1 MTFPIKLASRLD
13 PIKPSITLAVTAKA
27 AKLKADGIDVISF
40 GAGEPDF
47 DTPDHIKDAARAAL
61 DKGVGK
67 YTEVGGIL
75 PLRKAIAAELSAVHK
90 MTIAPEQILVSTG
103 AKHSLYNIFMA
114 LLDPGDEVLIPAP
127 YWVSYP
133 DMVMLAGGRP
143 VILETKAE
151 DDFAVTA
158 EQVAAAC
165 SGRTRAIV
173 LNNPSNPTG
182 AVYTRAQIEA
192 LAKVVVEKDL
202 LVISDDIYRQLVY
215 PGPRSE
221 SGALHSGGDAE
232 YVSIASISP
241 EVAKRCVLVDG
252 VSKTYAMT
260 GWRIGYTAGPQPLI
274 KAMSKIQGQSTSN
287 PTHISQIA
295 TLAALTGPQDC
306 VATMRK
312 AFDERRL
319 EMVKLLRAIPGVQC
333 REPKGAFYAFPDV
346 SAYVGKKTPEGSILD
361 DDVQLCDWLVEV
373 GKVAVVP
380 GSGFGA
386 PGYVRLSY
394 ACSMKNIQEGV
405 GRLAKAL
412 ATLK

>member
-1 MTFPIKLASRLD
+1 MPTPIKIASRLD

-47 DTPDHIKDAARAAL
+47 DTPDHIKDAARASL

-90 MTIAPEQILVSTG
+90 VTIEPDQVLVSSG
-103 AKHSLYNIFMA
+103 AKHSLYNLFQA
-114 LLDPGDEVLIPAP
+114 LLDPGDEVIIPAP

-133 DMVMLAGGRP
+133 DMVMLAGGKP
-143 VILETKAE
+143 VIVETRAE

-158 EQVAAAC
+158 AQVAAAC
-165 SGRTRAIV
+165 TARTRAIV

-182 AVYTRAQIEA
+182 ATYTRAQVEA

-215 PGPRSE
+215 
-221 SGALHSGGDAE
+221 GDAE
-232 YVSIASISP
+232 YVSIAAVDP
-241 EVAKRCVLVDG
+241 EAAKRTILVDG

-260 GWRIGYTAGPQPLI
+260 GWRIGYTAGPLPLI
-274 KAMSKIQGQSTSN
+274 KAMAKIQGQSTSN
-287 PTHISQIA
+287 PTHIAQIA

-306 VATMRK
+306 VATMRQ
-312 AFDERRL
+312 AFDDRRKR
-319 EMVKLLRAIPGVQC
+319 MVELLRAIPGVEC
-333 REPKGAFYAFPDV
+333 REPRGAFYAFPDV
-346 SAYVGKKTPEGSILD
+346 SAYVGKKTPQGSVLA

-386 PGYVRLSY
+386 PGFVRLSY
-394 ACSMKNIQEGV
+394 ATSMKNIEAGV
-405 GRLAKAL
+405 ARLHQSL
-412 ATLK
+412 ASLR

>member
-1 MTFPIKLASRLD
+1 
-13 PIKPSITLAVTAKA
+13 
-27 AKLKADGIDVISF
+27 
-40 GAGEPDF
+40 
-47 DTPDHIKDAARAAL
+47 
-61 DKGVGK
+61 
-67 YTEVGGIL
+67 
-75 PLRKAIAAELSAVHK
+75 
-90 MTIAPEQILVSTG
+90 
-103 AKHSLYNIFMA
+103 
-114 LLDPGDEVLIPAP
+114 
-127 YWVSYP
+127 
-133 DMVMLAGGRP
+133 MVMLAGGRP
-143 VILETKAE
+143 IILETRAE

-158 EQVAAAC
+158 EAVAAAVTP
-165 SGRTRAIV
+165 RTRAIV

-182 AVYTRAQIEA
+182 ACYTKAQIEA
-192 LAKVVVEKDL
+192 LAKVVVEKNL

-215 PGPRSE
+215 
-221 SGALHSGGDAE
+221 GDAQ
-232 YVSIASISP
+232 YQSIAAVGP
-241 EVAKRCVLVDG
+241 QVAERTILVDG

-260 GWRIGYTAGPQPLI
+260 GWRIGYTAGPVPLI
-274 KAMSKIQGQSTSN
+274 KAMAKIQGQSTSN
-287 PTHISQIA
+287 PTHIAQIA

-319 EMVKLLRAIPGVQC
+319 EMVKLLRAIPGVSC

-346 SAYVGKKTPEGSILD
+346 SAYVGKKTPEGAILD

>member
-1 MTFPIKLASRLD
+1 MPTPIKLASRLD

-27 AKLKADGIDVISF
+27 AKLKADGIDIVSF

-47 DTPDHIKDAARAAL
+47 DTPAHIKDAARAAL

-67 YTEVGGIL
+67 YTDVAGIL

-90 MTIAPEQILVSTG
+90 TTIEPDQVLVSTG
-103 AKHSLYNIFMA
+103 AKHSLYNLFMA
-114 LLDPGDEVLIPAP
+114 LIDPGDEVLIPAP

-158 EQVAAAC
+158 AQVAAAC
-165 SGRTRAIV
+165 SPRTRAIV

-182 AVYTRAQIEA
+182 AVYTKAQIEA

-215 PGPRSE
+215 
-221 SGALHSGGDAE
+221 GDAQ
-232 YVSIASISP
+232 YVSIAAVSP
-241 EVAKRCVLVDG
+241 ELAKRTILVDG

-260 GWRIGYTAGPQPLI
+260 GWRIGYTAGPLPLI
-274 KAMSKIQGQSTSN
+274 KAMTKIQGQSTSN
-287 PTHISQIA
+287 ATHISQIA

-306 VATMRK
+306 VGEMRK
-312 AFDERRL
+312 AFDERRQ
-319 EMVKLLRAIPGVQC
+319 EIVKLLRAIPNVQC

-346 SAYVGKKTPEGSILD
+346 SAYIGRKSPEGSILD

-386 PGYVRLSY
+386 PGFVRLSY
-394 ACSMKNIQEGV
+394 ACSMENIRKGV
-405 GRLAKAL
+405 GRIAEAL
-412 ATLK
+412 GTLK

>member
-1 MTFPIKLASRLD
+1 MTTPLKLASRLD

-47 DTPDHIKDAARAAL
+47 DTPDHIKAAAIEAL
-61 DKGVGK
+61 TKPGVGK
-67 YTEVGGIL
+67 YTDVAGIL
-75 PLRKAIAAELSAVHK
+75 PLRKAIAAELSKVHH
-90 MTIAPEQILVSTG
+90 TDIPPEHVLVSTG
-103 AKHSLYNIFMA
+103 AKHSLYNLMQA
-114 LLDPGDEVLIPAP
+114 LLDPGDEVIIPAP

-143 VILETKAE
+143 VIIEGKAE

-158 EQVAAAC
+158 AQVAAAC
-165 SGRTRAIV
+165 SPRTRALV

-215 PGPRSE
+215 
-221 SGALHSGGDAE
+221 GDGE
-232 YVSIASISP
+232 YVSIAAVSP
-241 EVAKRCVLVDG
+241 EVAKRTVLVDG

-260 GWRIGYTAGPQPLI
+260 GWRIGYTAVSAAGPSALI
-274 KAMSKIQGQSTSN
+274 KAMTKIQGQSTSN

-295 TLAALTGPQDC
+295 TLAALTGPQAC
-306 VATMRK
+306 VAEMRT
-312 AFDERRL
+312 AFDERRT
-319 EMVKLLRAIPGVQC
+319 EMVKLLRAIPGVTC
-333 REPKGAFYAFPDV
+333 REPKGAFYAFPDL
-346 SAYVGKKTPEGSILD
+346 SAYIGKKSAEGSVLD

-386 PGYVRLSY
+386 PGHVRLSY
-394 ACSMKNIQEGV
+394 ACSMQNIREGV
-405 GRLAKAL
+405 ARLAKAL
-412 ATLK
+412 ASLT

>member
-1 MTFPIKLASRLD
+1 MTFPLKLASRLD

-27 AKLKADGIDVISF
+27 AKLKADGVDIVSF

-47 DTPDHIKDAARAAL
+47 DTPDHIKDAARASL

-67 YTEVGGIL
+67 YTDVAGIL
-75 PLRKAIAAELSAVHK
+75 PLRKAIAAELAAVHK
-90 MTIAPEQILVSTG
+90 TELAPDQILVSTG
-103 AKHSLYNIFMA
+103 AKHSLFNLFMA

-143 VILETKAE
+143 VVLETRAE

-158 EQVAAAC
+158 AQVAAAC
-165 SGRTRAIV
+165 SARTRAIV

-215 PGPRSE
+215 
-221 SGALHSGGDAE
+221 GDAQ
-232 YVSIASISP
+232 YVSIAAVSP
-241 EVAKRCVLVDG
+241 EVAKRTVLVDG

-260 GWRIGYTAGPQPLI
+260 GWRIGYTAGPLPLI
-274 KAMSKIQGQSTSN
+274 KAMTKIQGQSTSN
-287 PTHISQIA
+287 ATHISQIA

-306 VATMRK
+306 VATMRT
-312 AFDERRL
+312 AFDQRRQ
-319 EMVKLLRAIPGVQC
+319 EMLKLLRAIPGVTC

-346 SAYVGKKTPEGSILD
+346 STFVGRKSPEGSILD

-386 PGYVRLSY
+386 PGFVRLSY
-394 ACSMKNIQEGV
+394 ACSMANIQDGV

-412 ATLK
+412 GTLR

>member
-1 MTFPIKLASRLD
+1 MTNPLKLASRLD

-27 AKLKADGIDVISF
+27 AKLKADGIDVVSF

-67 YTEVGGIL
+67 YTDVAGIL
-75 PLRKAIAAELSAVHK
+75 ALRKAIAAELAAVHK
-90 MTIAPEQILVSTG
+90 TEIAADQILVSTG
-103 AKHSLYNIFMA
+103 AKHSLFNLFMA

-143 VILETKAE
+143 VVLETRAE

-158 EQVAAAC
+158 AQVAAAC
-165 SGRTRAIV
+165 SPRTRAIV

-182 AVYTRAQIEA
+182 AVYSQSQIAA
-192 LAKVVVEKDL
+192 LAKVVVDHDL

-215 PGPRSE
+215 
-221 SGALHSGGDAE
+221 GDAE
-232 YVSIASISP
+232 YVSIAAVSP
-241 EVAKRCVLVDG
+241 ELAKRTVLVDG

-260 GWRIGYTAGPQPLI
+260 GWRIGYTAGPLPLI
-274 KAMSKIQGQSTSN
+274 KAMTKIQGQSTSN

-295 TLAALTGPQDC
+295 ALAALTGSQDC
-306 VATMRK
+306 VARMRA
-312 AFDERRL
+312 AFDEWRK
-319 EMVKLLRAIPGVQC
+319 EMVKLLRAIPAVSC

-346 SAYVGKKTPEGSILD
+346 SAFVGKKSPEGSILD

-386 PGYVRLSY
+386 PGFVRLSY
-394 ACSMKNIQEGV
+394 ACSMANIQDGV

-412 ATLK
+412 GALR

>member
-1 MTFPIKLASRLD
+1 MSTPFKLASRLD

-27 AKLKADGIDVISF
+27 AKLKADGVDVVSF

-47 DTPDHIKDAARAAL
+47 DTPDHIKDAARASL

-90 MTIAPEQILVSTG
+90 TTIEPDQVLVSSG

-114 LLDPGDEVLIPAP
+114 LIDPGDEVLIPAP

-133 DMVMLAGGRP
+133 DMVMLAGGKP
-143 VILETKAE
+143 VILETKAD

-158 EQVAAAC
+158 QQVAAAVTPK
-165 SGRTRAIV
+165 TRAIV

-192 LAKVVVEKDL
+192 LAKVVVEKNL
-202 LVISDDIYRQLVY
+202 IVISDDIYRQLVY
-215 PGPRSE
+215 
-221 SGALHSGGDAE
+221 GDAE
-232 YVSIASISP
+232 YVSIASVSP
-241 EVAKRCVLVDG
+241 EVAKLCVLVDG

-274 KAMSKIQGQSTSN
+274 KAMAKIQGQSTSN
-287 PTHISQIA
+287 PTHIAQIA

-312 AFDERRL
+312 AFDERRK
-319 EMVKLLRAIPGVQC
+319 EMVKLLRAIPGVSC
-333 REPKGAFYAFPDV
+333 REPKGAFYAFPNV
-346 SAYVGKKTPEGSILD
+346 AAYVGKKTPQGTVLA

-386 PGYVRLSY
+386 PGFVRLSY
-394 ACSMKNIQEGV
+394 ACSMQNIQKGV
-405 GRLAKAL
+405 GRMAEAL
-412 ATLK
+412 ATLT

>member
-1 MTFPIKLASRLD
+1 MMLKLASRLD

-27 AKLKADGIDVISF
+27 ARLKAEGVDVVSF

-47 DTPDHIKDAARAAL
+47 DTPAHIKDAARDAL

-67 YTEVGGIL
+67 YTDVAGTL
-75 PLRKAIAAELSAVHK
+75 ALRKAIAAEMARVHK
-90 MTIAPEQILVSTG
+90 AAIDPANVLVSVG
-103 AKHSLYNIFMA
+103 AKHSLYNLFMA
-114 LLDPGDEVLIPAP
+114 LIDPGDEVLVPSP

-133 DMVMLAGGRP
+133 DMVMLAGGKP
-143 VILETKAE
+143 IALPTQAA

-165 SGRTRAIV
+165 TPRTRAIV

-192 LAKVVVEKDL
+192 LAEVVVAKNL
-202 LVISDDIYRQLVY
+202 LVISDDIYRSLVY
-215 PGPRSE
+215 
-221 SGALHSGGDAE
+221 SGAE
-232 YVSIASISP
+232 YVSIAAVSP
-241 EVAKRCVLVDG
+241 ELADRTILIDG

-260 GWRIGYTAGPQPLI
+260 GWRIGYTSTTAALAPLV

-287 PTHISQIA
+287 PSHIAQVA

-306 VATMRK
+306 VETMRK
-312 AFDERRL
+312 AFDERRIA
-319 EMVKLLRAIPGVQC
+319 MVKLLRAIPNVQC
-333 REPKGAFYAFPDV
+333 REPKGAFYAFPDLG
-346 SAYVGKKTPEGSILD
+346 AYVGKATPEGKQLATD
-361 DDVQLCDWLVEV
+361 AELCDWLLDA

-386 PGYVRLSY
+386 PCYVRLSY
-394 ACSMKNIQEGV
+394 ACSMANIENGV
-405 GRLAKAL
+405 GRIARAL
-412 ATLK
+412 VTLR

>member
-1 MTFPIKLASRLD
+1 MKPLKISSRLD
-13 PIKPSITLAVTAKA
+13 PIKPSITLAVTGKA
-27 AKLKADGIDVISF
+27 AKLKADGVDVVSF

-47 DTPDHIKDAARAAL
+47 DTPDHIKAAARASL

-67 YTEVGGIL
+67 YTDVAGIL
-75 PLRKAIAAELSAVHK
+75 PLRKAIAAELSRVHQ
-90 MTIAPEQILVSTG
+90 TAIEPDQILVSNG
-103 AKHSLYNIFMA
+103 AKHSLYNLFMA

-133 DMVMLAGGRP
+133 DMVMLAGGTP
-143 VILETKAE
+143 VILPTKAA

-158 EQVAAAC
+158 AQVAAAC
-165 SGRTRAIV
+165 TPKTRAIV

-192 LAKVVVEKDL
+192 LGKVVVDKDI
-202 LVISDDIYRQLVY
+202 LVISDDIYRSLVY
-215 PGPRSE
+215 G
-221 SGALHSGGDAE
+221 AE
-232 YVSIASISP
+232 YVSIAAVSP
-241 EVAKRCVLVDG
+241 ELAARTILVDG

-260 GWRIGYTAGPQPLI
+260 GWRIGYTAGPLALI

-287 PTHISQIA
+287 PTHIAQIA
-295 TLAALTGPQDC
+295 ALAALTGTQEP
-306 VATMRK
+306 VETMRK

-319 EMVKLLRAIPGVQC
+319 EMVKLLRAIPGVTC

-346 SAYVGKKTPEGSILD
+346 SAHVGKTTPEGKKLAT
-361 DDVQLCDWLVEV
+361 DVELCDWLLDH

-386 PGYVRLSY
+386 PGHVRLSY
-394 ACSMKNIQEGV
+394 ACSMANIQDGV
-405 GRLAKAL
+405 GRMARAL
-412 ATLK
+412 GTLK

>member
-27 AKLKADGIDVISF
+27 ARLKADGVDVVSF

-47 DTPDHIKDAARAAL
+47 DTPAQIKDAVRAAL

-67 YTEVGGIL
+67 YTEVAGIL
-75 PLRKAIAAELSAVHK
+75 PLRRAIAAELAGVHR
-90 MTIAPEQILVSTG
+90 MVIEPEQVLVSTG
-103 AKHSLYNIFMA
+103 AKHSLYNLFMA
-114 LLDPGDEVLIPAP
+114 LIDPGDEVLIPAP

-143 VILETKAE
+143 VILETRAE

-158 EQVAAAC
+158 QQVAAAC
-165 SGRTRAIV
+165 SPRTRAIV

-192 LAKVVVEKDL
+192 LAKVVVERDL

-215 PGPRSE
+215 
-221 SGALHSGGDAE
+221 GDAE
-232 YVSIASISP
+232 YVSLAAVSP
-241 EVAKRCVLVDG
+241 EVAARTILVDG

-260 GWRIGYTAGPQPLI
+260 GWRIGYTAGPLPLI
-274 KAMSKIQGQSTSN
+274 KAMTKIQGQSTSN
-287 PTHISQIA
+287 PTHASQIA
-295 TLAALTGPQDC
+295 ALAALTGPQEC
-306 VATMRK
+306 VGEMRR

-319 EMVKLLRAIPGVQC
+319 EMVRLLRAIPGVRC
-333 REPKGAFYAFPDV
+333 REPKGAFYAFPDL
-346 SAYVGKKTPEGSILD
+346 SAFVGKTTPEGSILD
-361 DDVQLCDWLVEV
+361 DDVQLCDWLVDV

-386 PGYVRLSY
+386 PGFVRLSY
-394 ACSMKNIQEGV
+394 ACSMASIQDGV
-405 GRLAKAL
+405 GRLASSL
-412 ATLK
+412 ATLR

>member
-1 MTFPIKLASRLD
+1 MTYPIKIASRLD

-27 AKLKADGIDVISF
+27 AKLKADGVDVVSF

-47 DTPDHIKDAARAAL
+47 DTPDHIKAAAHASL
-61 DKGVGK
+61 DKAGVGK
-67 YTEVGGIL
+67 YTEVGGVL

-90 MTIAPEQILVSTG
+90 LEIDPANVLVSTG
-103 AKHSLYNIFMA
+103 AKHSLYNLFMA
-114 LLDPGDEVLIPAP
+114 LIDPGDEVLIPAP

-158 EQVAAAC
+158 AQVAAAC
-165 SGRTRAIV
+165 SSRTRAIV

-215 PGPRSE
+215 
-221 SGALHSGGDAE
+221 GDAE
-232 YVSIASISP
+232 YVSIAAVSP
-241 EVAKRCVLVDG
+241 ELAKRTVLVDG

-260 GWRIGYTAGPQPLI
+260 GWRIGYTAGPKPLI
-274 KAMSKIQGQSTSN
+274 QAMSKIQGQSTSN
-287 PTHISQIA
+287 PTHISQVA

-306 VATMRK
+306 VGTMRK
-312 AFDERRL
+312 AFDERRQ
-319 EMVKLLRAIPGVQC
+319 EIVKLLRAIPDVQC

-346 SAYVGKKTPEGSILD
+346 SAYVGKKTPDGSVLD

-386 PGYVRLSY
+386 PGFVRLSY
-394 ACSMKNIQEGV
+394 ATSMDNIREGV
-405 GRLAKAL
+405 GRLAKSL
-412 ATLK
+412 ASLS

>member
-1 MTFPIKLASRLD
+1 MPTPIKLASRLD

-27 AKLKADGIDVISF
+27 AKLKAEGVDVISF

-47 DTPDHIKDAARAAL
+47 DTPEHIKAAAHEAL
-61 DKGVGK
+61 HKPGSGK
-67 YTEVGGIL
+67 YTEVGGVL

-90 MTIAPEQILVSTG
+90 TAIEPDQVLVSNG
-103 AKHSLYNIFMA
+103 AKHSLYNLFQA
-114 LLDPGDEVLIPAP
+114 LIDPGDEVLIPAP

-143 VILETKAE
+143 VILETRAE

-158 EQVAAAC
+158 AQVGAAC
-165 SGRTRAIV
+165 SPRTRAIV

-182 AVYTRAQIEA
+182 AVYSRAQIEA
-192 LAKVVVEKDL
+192 LAKICVEKDL
-202 LVISDDIYRQLVY
+202 LIISDDIYRQLVY
-215 PGPRSE
+215 
-221 SGALHSGGDAE
+221 GDAE
-232 YVSIASISP
+232 YVSIASVHP
-241 EVAKRCVLVDG
+241 EAAKRTILVDG

-260 GWRIGYTAGPQPLI
+260 GWRIGYTAGPVPLI
-274 KAMSKIQGQSTSN
+274 KAMAKIQGQSTSN
-287 PTHISQIA
+287 PTNLAQTA

-319 EMVKLLRAIPGVQC
+319 EMVRLLRAIPDVKC

-346 SAYVGKKTPEGSILD
+346 SHYVGKKTPEGAVLD

-386 PGYVRLSY
+386 PGFVRLSY
-394 ACSMKNIQEGV
+394 ACSMQNIVDGV

-412 ATLK
+412 GTLG

>member
-47 DTPDHIKDAARAAL
+47 DTPDHIKDAARASL

-67 YTEVGGIL
+67 YTDVAGIL
-75 PLRKAIAAELSAVHK
+75 PLRKAIAAELSAVHQ
-90 MTIAPEQILVSTG
+90 MTIEPDQVLVSTG
-103 AKHSLYNIFMA
+103 AKHSLYNLFMA

-143 VILETKAE
+143 VVLETKAE

-158 EQVAAAC
+158 KQVREAC
-165 SGRTRAIV
+165 SARTRAIV

-215 PGPRSE
+215 
-221 SGALHSGGDAE
+221 GDAE
-232 YVSIASISP
+232 YVSIAAVGP
-241 EVAKRCVLVDG
+241 EVARRCVLVDG

-260 GWRIGYTAGPQPLI
+260 GWRIGYTAGPLPLI
-274 KAMSKIQGQSTSN
+274 KAMAKIQGQSTSN
-287 PTHISQIA
+287 PTHIAQVA

-312 AFDERRL
+312 AFDERRKR
-319 EMVKLLRAIPGVQC
+319 MVELLRAIPGVHC

-386 PGYVRLSY
+386 PGFVRLSY
-394 ACSMKNIQEGV
+394 ACSMKNIEEGV
-405 GRLAKAL
+405 GRMAKAL

>member
-1 MTFPIKLASRLD
+1 MPIPLKLASRLD

-27 AKLKADGIDVISF
+27 AKLKADGVDIISF

-47 DTPDHIKDAARAAL
+47 DTPEHIKAAARAAL
-61 DKGVGK
+61 DKPGVGK
-67 YTEVGGIL
+67 YTDVAGIL
-75 PLRKAIAAELSAVHK
+75 PLRKAIAAELSAVHHVPLE
-90 MTIAPEQILVSTG
+90 ADQILVSTG
-103 AKHSLYNIFMA
+103 AKHSLFNLFMA

-158 EQVAAAC
+158 AQVGAAC
-165 SGRTRAIV
+165 SPRTRAIV
-173 LNNPSNPTG
+173 LNKPSNPTG
-182 AVYTRAQIEA
+182 AVYSRAQIEA
-192 LAKVVVEKDL
+192 LAKIVVEKDL

-215 PGPRSE
+215 
-221 SGALHSGGDAE
+221 GDAE
-232 YVSIASISP
+232 YVSIAATHP
-241 EVAKRCVLVDG
+241 EVGKRTVLVDG

-260 GWRIGYTAGPQPLI
+260 GWRVGYTAGPLPLI
-274 KAMSKIQGQSTSN
+274 KAMTKIQGQSTSN
-287 PTHISQIA
+287 VTHISQIA

-306 VATMRK
+306 VAMMRK

-319 EMVKLLRAIPGVQC
+319 EMLKLLRAIPGVTC

-346 SAYVGKKTPEGSILD
+346 SAFVGKKTPEGSILD

-386 PGYVRLSY
+386 PGYVRLAY
-394 ACSMKNIQEGV
+394 ACSMANIQDGV

-412 ATLK
+412 GTLR

>member
-1 MTFPIKLASRLD
+1 MPLPIKLASRLE

-27 AKLKADGIDVISF
+27 ARLKAEGVDVVSF

-47 DTPDHIKDAARAAL
+47 DTPAHIKDAARAAL

-75 PLRKAIAAELSAVHK
+75 PLRKAIAAELGGVHRMK
-90 MTIAPEQILVSTG
+90 IEPDQVLVSTG
-103 AKHSLYNIFMA
+103 AKHSLYNLFMA

-143 VILETKAE
+143 VILETRAE

-158 EQVAAAC
+158 AQVAAAC
-165 SGRTRAIV
+165 SPRTRAIV

-192 LAKVVVEKDL
+192 LAKVVVERDL

-215 PGPRSE
+215 
-221 SGALHSGGDAE
+221 GDGE
-232 YVSIASISP
+232 YVSIAAVSP
-241 EVAKRCVLVDG
+241 EVAARTILVDG

-260 GWRIGYTAGPQPLI
+260 GWRIGYTAGPLPLI
-274 KAMSKIQGQSTSN
+274 KAMAKIQGQSTSN

-295 TLAALTGPQDC
+295 ALAALTGPQEC
-306 VATMRK
+306 VGEMRR
-312 AFDERRL
+312 AFDERRV
-319 EMVKLLRAIPGVQC
+319 EMVRLLRAIPGVQC

-346 SAYVGKKTPEGSILD
+346 SAYVGKKTPEGAILD

-386 PGYVRLSY
+386 PGFVRLSY
-394 ACSMKNIQEGV
+394 ACSMASIQDGV
-405 GRLAKAL
+405 GRLARAL
-412 ATLK
+412 ASLA

>member
-1 MTFPIKLASRLD
+1 MTLPIKLASRLE

-27 AKLKADGIDVISF
+27 ARLKAEGVDVVSF

-47 DTPDHIKDAARAAL
+47 DTPAHIKDAARAAL

-75 PLRKAIAAELSAVHK
+75 PLRKAIAAELGAVHRMK
-90 MTIAPEQILVSTG
+90 IEPDQVLVSTG
-103 AKHSLYNIFMA
+103 AKHSLYNLFMA

-143 VILETKAE
+143 VILETRAE

-158 EQVAAAC
+158 AQVAAAC
-165 SGRTRAIV
+165 SARTRAIV

-192 LAKVVVEKDL
+192 LAKVVVERDL

-215 PGPRSE
+215 
-221 SGALHSGGDAE
+221 GDGE
-232 YVSIASISP
+232 YVSIAAVSP
-241 EVAKRCVLVDG
+241 EVAARTILVDG

-260 GWRIGYTAGPQPLI
+260 GWRIGYTVGPLPLI
-274 KAMSKIQGQSTSN
+274 KAMAKIQGQSTSN

-295 TLAALTGPQDC
+295 ALAALTGPQEC
-306 VATMRK
+306 VGEMRR
-312 AFDERRL
+312 AFDERRV
-319 EMVKLLRAIPGVQC
+319 EMVRLLRAIPGVQC
-333 REPKGAFYAFPDV
+333 REPKGAFYAFPDL
-346 SAYVGKKTPEGSILD
+346 SAYVGKKTPEGAILD

-386 PGYVRLSY
+386 PGFVRLSY
-394 ACSMKNIQEGV
+394 ACSMASIQDGV
-405 GRLAKAL
+405 GRLARAL
-412 ATLK
+412 ATLA

>member
-1 MTFPIKLASRLD
+1 MTHPLKLASRLD

-27 AKLKADGIDVISF
+27 AKLKADGIDVVSF

-47 DTPDHIKDAARAAL
+47 DTPEHIKEAARNALAATP
-61 DKGVGK
+61 GNVGK
-67 YTEVGGIL
+67 YTNVEGTVA
-75 PLRKAIAAELSAVHK
+75 LRKAIAAELSAVHK
-90 MTIAPEQILVSTG
+90 MTISPDQILVSAG
-103 AKHSLYNIFMA
+103 AKHSLFNLFMA

-143 VILETKAE
+143 VILETNAT

-158 EQVAAAC
+158 QQVAAAC
-165 SGRTRAIV
+165 SHRTRAIV

-192 LAKVVVEKDL
+192 LAKVVVERDL

-215 PGPRSE
+215 
-221 SGALHSGGDAE
+221 GDAE
-232 YVSIASISP
+232 YVSIAATSP

-260 GWRIGYTAGPQPLI
+260 GWRIGYTAGPLPLI
-274 KAMSKIQGQSTSN
+274 KAMTKIQGQSTTN
-287 PTHISQIA
+287 AAHISQIA
-295 TLAALTGPQDC
+295 TIAALTGPQDC
-306 VATMRK
+306 VATMRA
-312 AFDERRL
+312 AFDERRK
-319 EMVKLLRAIPGVQC
+319 EIVKLLRAIPHVQC

-346 SAYVGKKTPEGSILD
+346 SHYVGMKSPEGSILD

-386 PGYVRLSY
+386 PGFVRLSY
-394 ACSMKNIQEGV
+394 ATSMANVQEGV
-405 GRLAKAL
+405 SRLAKAL
-412 ATLK
+412 GTLR

>member
-1 MTFPIKLASRLD
+1 MPTPIKIASRLD

-27 AKLKADGIDVISF
+27 AKLKADGIDIVSF

-47 DTPDHIKDAARAAL
+47 DTPDHIKAAVHAAL
-61 DKGVGK
+61 DKPGSGK
-67 YTEVGGIL
+67 YTEVGGTL
-75 PLRKAIAAELSAVHK
+75 ALRKAIATELSGVHK
-90 MTIAPEQILVSTG
+90 MTIEPDQILVSSG
-103 AKHSLYNIFMA
+103 AKHSLYNLFMA
-114 LLDPGDEVLIPAP
+114 LIDPGDEVLIPAP

-158 EQVAAAC
+158 AQVAAAC
-165 SGRTRAIV
+165 TGRTRAIV

-192 LAKVVVEKDL
+192 LAKVVVEKDI

-215 PGPRSE
+215 
-221 SGALHSGGDAE
+221 GDAE
-232 YVSIASISP
+232 YVSIAAVSP
-241 EVAKRCVLVDG
+241 EVAKRTILVDG

-260 GWRIGYTAGPQPLI
+260 GWRIGYTAGPLPLI
-274 KAMSKIQGQSTSN
+274 KAMAKIQGQSTSN
-287 PTHISQIA
+287 PTNVAQIA

-306 VATMRK
+306 VGTMRK
-312 AFDERRL
+312 AFDERRV
-319 EMVKLLRAIPGVQC
+319 EMVKLLRAIPNVSC

-346 SAYVGKKTPEGSILD
+346 SAYVGKKSPEGSVLD

-386 PGYVRLSY
+386 PGFVRLSY
-394 ACSMKNIQEGV
+394 ATSMENIRDGV

-412 ATLK
+412 ATLR